1 MDAEEAEGHDVG
13 APFGPSTTGAAAGS
27 DSAAVKHHSHVVG
40 SFGGDYLRRHHC
52 STQVEPWEETWV
64 WPGTAAKT
72 QASALE
78 PVVI

>member
-27 DSAAVKHHSHVVG
+27 DSAAVKHHNHVVG
-40 SFGGDYLRRHHC
+40 SFGGPSEAAPLLG
-52 STQVEPWEETWV
+52 TQVEPWEESM
-64 WPGTAAKT
+64 GMAGDSRQA